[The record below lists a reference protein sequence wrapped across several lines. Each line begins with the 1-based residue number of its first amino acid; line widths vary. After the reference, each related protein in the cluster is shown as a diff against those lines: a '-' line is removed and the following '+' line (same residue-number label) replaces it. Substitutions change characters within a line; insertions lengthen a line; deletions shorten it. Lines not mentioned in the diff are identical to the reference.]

1 VRGTGTGV
9 ERRGYRRDV
18 AVATEDRPRHGPG
31 RRQISLPHRRLAW
44 IALAVL
50 LVAAAAF
57 LYDETR
63 GATFWFDEWEWTI
76 GRRGDDPD
84 ALLEPHNSHLSVV
97 PILIYRAL
105 YTTFGLDVYGPYR
118 LAVVLA
124 HLGCV
129 LLVFVYANRRVGGFV
144 ALLAAASLL
153 FLGPAWEN
161 ILWPFQV
168 GWLVSLAA
176 GLGALLLVDRRD
188 RRGDV
193 AASILLG
200 LALASSG
207 LGVPI
212 ALGLGVDVVWGRR
225 RWRDAWVVGAP
236 LAAYGVWWLIYQD
249 TALLG
254 RLVDVPGFVVDAASA
269 SVASLAGVAGDPVPR
284 ARGNLLSWGRP
295 LAVVAML
302 VLVWRLVRLG
312 RIPPRVLA
320 LLTVV
325 LSFWIATELSRGA
338 FSTAYESRYVYVGAM
353 FAVLVA
359 VELAR
364 GVSISWRVALVLG
377 AAVTAAVVSN
387 VGVLRD
393 AGEFLRTQGQ
403 VTRAVLGAVE
413 IGRPVVKPDHDLGLP
428 GYPWV
433 DVQASSYF
441 AATRED
447 GTPAATPAEL
457 GTQPWYARR
466 EADRELI
473 RIHDIDLAPAS
484 GDLPLGSRPRIEGVT
499 RGTMENRG
507 ACVAFHPQPA
517 SAMDTGRLEVTI
529 PPDGLLLRTGR
540 GRLEVSVRRFADQFH
555 HLGRVASS
563 SSETLR
569 IRPDRTRRAWHAR
582 LQATTPLMVCG
593 LV

>member
-1 VRGTGTGV
+1 VRSTGTGV
-9 ERRGYRRDV
+9 ERPGYRRDV
-18 AVATEDRPRHGPG
+18 AVASRKRPVTRIWSPG
-31 RRQISLPHRRLAW
+31 SRAAW
-44 IALAVL
+44 IALL
-50 LVAAAAF
+50 LLLLAAAPF
-57 LYDETR
+57 LYAETR

-84 ALLEPHNSHLSVV
+84 ALLQPHNSHLSLV

-105 YTTFGLDVYGPYR
+105 SATFGLDVYGPYR
-118 LAVVLA
+118 LAVILA

-129 LLVFVYANRRVGGFV
+129 LLVFVYASRRVGGLV

-168 GWLVSLAA
+168 GWLVTLAA
-176 GLGALLLVDRRD
+176 GLGALLMVDRGD
-188 RRGDV
+188 RGGDV

-200 LALASSG
+200 VALASSG
-207 LGVPI
+207 LGLPI

-225 RWRDAWVVGAP
+225 RLRDAWIVGAP
-236 LAAYGVWWLIYQD
+236 LAVYGVWWLIYQD

-254 RLVDVPGFVVDAASA
+254 RVADVPGFVVDAAAA
-269 SVASLAGVAGDPVPR
+269 SISSLAGLAGDPVPR
-284 ARGNLLSWGRP
+284 ARGNLLTWGRP
-295 LAVVAML
+295 LAVVALL

-312 RIPPRVLA
+312 RIPPRVIA

-338 FSTAYESRYVYVGAM
+338 FSTAYESRYIYVGAM

-364 GVSISWRVALVLG
+364 GVSISWRATLVLG

-387 VGVLRD
+387 LSILRD
-393 AGEFLRTQGQ
+393 AGEFLRAQGQ

-413 IGRPVVKPDHDLGLP
+413 IGRPIVNPDYDLGLP

-441 AATRED
+441 AAARED

-457 GTQPWYARR
+457 ATQPWYARR
-466 EADRELI
+466 EADRELN
-473 RIHDIDLAPAS
+473 RIHAIELAPGSA
-484 GDLPLGSRPRIEGVT
+484 DLTLGSRPRVEAVT
-499 RGTMENRG
+499 GGTVANRG
-507 ACVAFHPQPA
+507 ACLAFRPRPG
-517 SAMDTGRLEVTI
+517 SGRLQVTI
-529 PPDGLLLRTGR
+529 PPDGLLVRSEEGR
-540 GRLEVSVRRFADQFH
+540 PELGVRRFGDQFH
-555 HLGRVASS
+555 RIGRGAPA

-569 IRPDRTRRAWHAR
+569 IRPDRARRAW
-582 LQATTPLMVCG
+582 QAQLEATEPVTVCG
-593 LV
+593 LG